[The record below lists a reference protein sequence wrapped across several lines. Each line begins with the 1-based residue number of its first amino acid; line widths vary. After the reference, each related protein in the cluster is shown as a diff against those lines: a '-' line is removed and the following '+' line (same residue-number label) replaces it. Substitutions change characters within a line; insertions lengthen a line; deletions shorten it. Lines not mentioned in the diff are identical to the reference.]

1 MRVAIVS
8 FFMTNLPMAV
18 PETQHKVVQSL
29 LPRRRDWRVS
39 FYQVLTFVSHAQAC
53 DEFIRDTNFDLY
65 VMLDIDAV
73 PLTPEALTTVIEA
86 AAAGQLCGIIQ
97 RASHIQNGGHIY
109 VGPAVMGVSRATLTK
124 LGFPSFSE
132 TPRGDVGE
140 EVTYRAQA
148 LGVPLKMFRPCK
160 VLGPKL
166 WPLEGDE
173 PQFGRGTVYADERGT
188 PIFYH
193 NFEIRLPEMY
203 QLFLSVCKHVFEDKT
218 LPLAALA
225 S

>member
-8 FFMTNLPMAV
+8 FFMSNLPMAV
-18 PETQHKVVQSL
+18 PETQHRVVSQL
-29 LPRRRDWRVS
+29 LPRRRDWRVN

-73 PLTPEALTTVIEA
+73 PLTPEALATVIERA
-86 AAAGQLCGIIQ
+86 ADGHLCGIIQ
-97 RASHIQNGGHIY
+97 RATHIQNNRHIY
-109 VGPAVMGVSRATLTK
+109 VGPAVMGISRATLTK

-140 EVTYRAQA
+140 ELTYRAQER
-148 LGVPLKMFRPCK
+148 GVPLTMFRPCK
-160 VLGPKL
+160 VLGEKV

-173 PQFGRGTVYADERGT
+173 PQFGRGTVYADQDGK

-203 QLFLSVCKHVFEDKT
+203 QLFLAVCKHVFEDKT
-218 LPLAALA
+218 LTLAALA

>member
-1 MRVAIVS
+1 M
-8 FFMTNLPMAV
+8 
-18 PETQHKVVQSL
+18 
-29 LPRRRDWRVS
+29 LPRRPGWRVS
-39 FYQVLTFVSHAQAC
+39 FHQSLIFFSHAQAC
-53 DEFIRDTNFDLY
+53 DEFIRDTSYDVY

-73 PLTPEALTTVIEA
+73 PLHPEALARVIDEA
-86 AAAGQLCGIIQ
+86 IAGKLCGIIQ
-97 RASHIQNGGHIY
+97 RANHRNNDRHLY
-109 VGPAVMGVSRATLTK
+109 VGPAVMGVSRATLEK

-132 TPRGDVGE
+132 TPRADVGE
-140 EVTYRAQA
+140 EVTYRAQEK
-148 LGVPLKMFRPCK
+148 GVPLHFFRPCK

-173 PQFGRGTVYADERGT
+173 PAFGRGTVYADEHGK

-218 LPLAALA
+218 LSLEALA
-225 S
+225 H